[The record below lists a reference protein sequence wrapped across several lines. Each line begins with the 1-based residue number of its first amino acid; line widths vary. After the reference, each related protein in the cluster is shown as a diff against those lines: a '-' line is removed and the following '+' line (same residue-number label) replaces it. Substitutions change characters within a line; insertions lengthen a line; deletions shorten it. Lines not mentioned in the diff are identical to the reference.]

1 MNKSYQNWL
10 DYMNS
15 QLAFYKKGFR
25 KNRVDKDFDWIW
37 LDSRKDWKDKIS
49 PMVKSLVSI
58 VRPRAVESEY
68 QWLNENSELLY
79 GARQI
84 LKDELS
90 KHLFDCNLLITIM
103 GYERFYYP
111 RIDFDDLVSV
121 QREEDFISDLP
132 HNYLGMPL
140 KIYIIRVSSCTLKIL
155 TYKTYIELLNRY
167 RQYFLDVGN

>member
-1 MNKSYQNWL
+1 
-10 DYMNS
+10 
-15 QLAFYKKGFR
+15 
-25 KNRVDKDFDWIW
+25 
-37 LDSRKDWKDKIS
+37 
-49 PMVKSLVSI
+49 MVKSLVSI
-58 VRPRAVESEY
+58 VRPRAIESEY

-90 KHLFDCNLLITIM
+90 KHLFDCNLLVTIM

-111 RIDFDDLVSV
+111 RIDFDDLVSI

-132 HNYLGMPL
+132 QNYLGIPL
-140 KIYIIRVSSCTLKIL
+140 KIYIIRVNSCTLKIL

-167 RQYFLDVGN
+167 RQYFFRRWQLDLSPSMGEIVFDCGACIGDTALFFYSFCWRFR